1 MAVKV
6 GGRERLIAVIDLN
19 VEVFPEQAGARC
31 EIRRRTG
38 AGAQGRRNER
48 AIGRGQPD
56 FDDDLDNLLL
66 TKMIEPS
73 LLGAVVADVVAGG
86 LSEPGEW
93 SEKSNGGD
101 VGAGFGQ
108 GQNLM

>member
-6 GGRERLIAVIDLN
+6 GGRERLTAVIDLN

-31 EIRRRTG
+31 EIRQRTG
-38 AGAQGRRNER
+38 ARAQGRRDER

-73 LLGAVVADVVAGG
+73 LLGAVVADVVAGE
-86 LSEPGEW
+86 LSELGER
-93 SEKSNGGD
+93 SEKSNGRN
-101 VGAGFGQ
+101 VGATFGR
-108 GQNLM
+108 GGNLT